1 MIKIFLDTNII
12 IDVME
17 KREPYFLQSANLL
30 ELGYKGYVSLYATS
44 LTFINALYISRK
56 SIGKEAA
63 IEKVKLLRNFIEI
76 SPMSA
81 QEFDIALRMDTKDI
95 EDNLQYSSALSA
107 ECNII
112 VTRNKKDFPANAS
125 VKILTPQE
133 FFDYYAK
140 LLQQQ

>member
-63 IEKVKLLRNFIEI
+63 IEKVKLLRNFIGRVDGTLPPDPHARRE
-76 SPMSA
+76 SGVLFLRSA
-81 QEFDIALRMDTKDI
+81 VSVPVA
-95 EDNLQYSSALSA
+95 SSALSPGL
-107 ECNII
+107 
-112 VTRNKKDFPANAS
+112 PAS
-125 VKILTPQE
+125 PLLLRLVDRISWMKMSLKTST
-133 FFDYYAK
+133 FF
-140 LLQQQ
+140 L

>member
-81 QEFDIALRMDTKDI
+81 QEFDIALRMDIKDI

>member
-112 VTRNKKDFPANAS
+112 VTRNKKDFPANDS